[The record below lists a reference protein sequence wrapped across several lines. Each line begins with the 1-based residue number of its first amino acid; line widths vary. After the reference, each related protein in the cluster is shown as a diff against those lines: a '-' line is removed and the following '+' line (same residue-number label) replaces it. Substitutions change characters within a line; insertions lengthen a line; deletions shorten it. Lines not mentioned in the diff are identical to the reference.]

1 MAAMK
6 LQVHL
11 GVRYPRTVLTLDQEG
26 SLRIDEERRRVSD
39 GVIRRDALAAWRLTD
54 DQTLALHEALT
65 HYGLR
70 DFGATAFSRMR
81 GEVSSDLKGDLRTTT
96 FSPDAPEGGPSEG
109 LLFPSGAADE
119 VLSLFHSISYEA
131 RFRPS
136 GMPSWRPAPCRES
149 RAGMPRTPDEKACLV
164 HVSAPV
170 GVGGVPATTVTE
182 TTFFLSGRAVR
193 ELVEVGESSWDSSR
207 RPDGEGRVSS
217 ERLER
222 VLQGLRAGHFFEA
235 GNQTKVGDYL
245 AKAFSAGKGLVQE

>member
-1 MAAMK
+1 
-6 LQVHL
+6 
-11 GVRYPRTVLTLDQEG
+11 
-26 SLRIDEERRRVSD
+26 
-39 GVIRRDALAAWRLTD
+39 
-54 DQTLALHEALT
+54 
-65 HYGLR
+65 
-70 DFGATAFSRMR
+70 MR